1 MPEPTLI
8 SDEYRA
14 LNQSLHDSNAGYGAN
29 GHRWARLVR
38 HLVAQH
44 GLADVLDYGCGK
56 QTLKRA
62 LPGLTVRGY
71 DPAFPELAATPAPAD
86 LVVCGDVLE
95 HVEPGSVDA
104 VLDDLARCTKK
115 LAFLVIATRPARKTL
130 PDGRNAHLSQM
141 PASRWLEK
149 IVARFDVLYLCDH
162 QPEFDLPGL
171 KARVARWAVDDVR
184 MAAPQ
189 KGEVVFLV
197 AARAAQAGS
206 ASR

>member
-1 MPEPTLI
+1 MPDSSLI

-44 GLADVLDYGCGK
+44 GLRDVLDYGCGK
-56 QTLKRA
+56 QTLKGA
-62 LPGLTVRGY
+62 LPDITVRGY
-71 DPAFPELAATPAPAD
+71 DPAFAELAATPEPAD

-95 HVEPGSVDA
+95 HVEPGHVDA
-104 VLDDLARCTKK
+104 VLDDLARCTKR
-115 LAFLVIATRPARKTL
+115 LGFLVIATRPARKTL

-149 IVARFDVLYLCDH
+149 IVTRFDVVYMCDH
-162 QPEFDLPGL
+162 QPEFDGDSL
-171 KARVARWAVDDVR
+171 KSRVARWAIDDVR

-197 AARAAQAGS
+197 AARLAQGGA